1 MIEVQDLV
9 KYYGPTL
16 AVDHLNFEI
25 PEGKIVGFLGPNGAG
40 KSTTIR
46 ILTGFLPATQGMA
59 KVAGFDVFKQADAAR
74 KLIGYLPET
83 TPLYL
88 EMKVDEYLHFRGKLH
103 GMTRNERRQRI
114 DIVCDR
120 CGLAHNKK
128 RVIGNLSHGN
138 RQRVG
143 LAQALL
149 HDPKVLI
156 LDEPTNGF
164 DPNQKHQVR
173 QLISDLRGDHTVL
186 VSTHILPEVEQT
198 ADDVIIISNGKIVA
212 RGTPTEL
219 RQQVGKQSNVLVEV
233 KAAVEAASKAIKG
246 IDGIADVRAT
256 TQSDGWCRAVIKPR
270 DGLDVRERLGKTIQS
285 NNWMCREMRHESAT
299 LEEFFIQITADEVE
313 G

>member
-103 GMTRNERRQRI
+103 GMTRNER
-114 DIVCDR
+114 DR
-120 CGLAHNKK
+120 KS
-128 RVIGNLSHGN
+128 V
-138 RQRVG
+138 V
-143 LAQALL
+143 
-149 HDPKVLI
+149 
-156 LDEPTNGF
+156 
-164 DPNQKHQVR
+164 
-173 QLISDLRGDHTVL
+173 
-186 VSTHILPEVEQT
+186 
-198 ADDVIIISNGKIVA
+198 
-212 RGTPTEL
+212 
-219 RQQVGKQSNVLVEV
+219 
-233 KAAVEAASKAIKG
+233 
-246 IDGIADVRAT
+246 
-256 TQSDGWCRAVIKPR
+256 
-270 DGLDVRERLGKTIQS
+270 
-285 NNWMCREMRHESAT
+285 
-299 LEEFFIQITADEVE
+299 
-313 G
+313 